1 MRAPSFLAMVLAM
14 FWALAAAP
22 GRAQDNVLVV
32 GGAGYLGAEIS
43 KALVARGFAV
53 TVMVR
58 PTSDRSRLAGVPVTF
73 VVGDATKPDDVL
85 AAARTR
91 PFRAIVDAIAGAPG
105 EPAPYA
111 AAQAAIVA
119 AAKATGVEQIV
130 LNSSAGAGDGSNA
143 ADYPNVNFARF
154 KAGLIEKGRA
164 EAILRSSHVP
174 FTIIRSGAI
183 LIERGEP
190 PHPPTGRAYL
200 VEDEKVVGPTTYGDL
215 GRLVAACVLN
225 ARCFNGVFHVTDD
238 TLGPEFARWRCMRF
252 RASEAERC

>member
-1 MRAPSFLAMVLAM
+1 MATIL
-14 FWALAAAP
+14 ALAAAP
-22 GRAQDNVLVV
+22 ARAQDHVLVV

-73 VVGDATKPDDVL
+73 AVGDATKPDDVL
-85 AAARTR
+85 AAASLH
-91 PFRAIVDAIAGAPG
+91 PFRAVVDAIAGAPG
-105 EPAPYA
+105 EAAPYA
-111 AAQAAIVA
+111 AAQTAIVA
-119 AAKATGVEQIV
+119 TARATGVEQIV

-143 ADYPNVNFARF
+143 ADYPDINVARF

-164 EAILRSSHVP
+164 EAILRTGSVP
-174 FTIIRSGAI
+174 YTVVRSGAI

-190 PHPPTGRAYL
+190 PHPPTGQAYL

-225 ARCFNGVFHVTDD
+225 ARCFNGVFHATDD
-238 TLGPEFARWRCMRF
+238 TLGPEFKRWRCMRF
-252 RASEAERC
+252 RTSETEKC

>member
-1 MRAPSFLAMVLAM
+1 VRAARAL
-14 FWALAAAP
+14 LAAAMLLIAAAA
-22 GRAQDNVLVV
+22 GAAQDHVLVV
-32 GGAGYLGAEIS
+32 GGAGHLGAEIS
-43 KALVARGFAV
+43 KALVARGVAV
-53 TVMVR
+53 TAMVR
-58 PTSDRSRLAGVPVTF
+58 PTSDRSRLAGVPVAF
-73 VVGDATKPDDVL
+73 VVGDATRPDDVL
-85 AAARTR
+85 AAARSR

-111 AAQAAIVA
+111 AAQAAIIA

-143 ADYPNVNFARF
+143 ADYPDVNVARF

-164 EAILRSSHVP
+164 EAILRSSGVP
-174 FTIIRSGAI
+174 YTIIRSGAI

-190 PHPPTGRAYL
+190 PHPPTGKAYL
-200 VEDEKVVGPTTYGDL
+200 VEDDKLVGPTTYGDL

-225 ARCFNGVFHVTDD
+225 ARCYNAVFHATDD

-252 RASEAERC
+252 RASEAEKC